1 MLPDTMVL
9 LKQVL
14 FALCLVGASA
24 LQAAPGGTDPLTQLR
39 NAASAIQGRFKTA
52 EKEGSLV
59 SSALAMSLP
68 PSACTVFDEGVSIHR
83 LPPGTMRCSTRRYLS
98 RAVPRRTLVP
108 KTRSP
113 TRARSYSRCSLT

>member
-1 MLPDTMVL
+1 MVL

-59 SSALAMSLP
+59 SSACWRYPFLSLR
-68 PSACTVFDEGVSIHR
+68 ARTVFDEGLSIHR
-83 LPPGTMRCSTRRYLS
+83 LPPGTMRCSTRRYLP
-98 RAVPRRTLVP
+98 RMVPRRTLVP